1 MKERFLAGAGAA
13 LAVLVIPLGILG
25 MGSRETA
32 SEGQASVVLP
42 TQTIQETLPAA
53 TEEARKVTAIVVHQ
67 TAQEPEYDESTLVTV
82 ELDGT
87 EQELTLSE
95 YLCGVLMGEMPA
107 SFPLEALKA
116 QAVAART
123 YTLQRMEAGGVLSDD
138 PAECQAYC
146 DPATAQEKFGD
157 QWEEY
162 LAKLQHAV
170 SETDG
175 QVMTY
180 DGELISATYFS
191 CSGGKTESAQAV
203 WGGEIPYLV
212 SVDSPGEEDASSY
225 ESTETVDMETFLE
238 TLGISEPGVGE
249 ITYTDGG
256 GVDTIEIGGTIFQG
270 TELRELFGLR
280 STIFSMEISA
290 DAVTFLVY
298 GYGHRV
304 GMSQY
309 GAKAMA
315 EEGSNYEE
323 ILTWY
328 YTGAELT
335 DVSQ

>member
-1 MKERFLAGAGAA
+1 M
-13 LAVLVIPLGILG
+13 
-25 MGSRETA
+25 
-32 SEGQASVVLP
+32 
-42 TQTIQETLPAA
+42 
-53 TEEARKVTAIVVHQ
+53 
-67 TAQEPEYDESTLVTV
+67 
-82 ELDGT
+82 
-87 EQELTLSE
+87 
-95 YLCGVLMGEMPA
+95 
-107 SFPLEALKA
+107 
-116 QAVAART
+116 
-123 YTLQRMEAGGVLSDD
+123 
-138 PAECQAYC
+138 
-146 DPATAQEKFGD
+146 
-157 QWEEY
+157 
-162 LAKLQHAV
+162 
-170 SETDG
+170 
-175 QVMTY
+175 
-180 DGELISATYFS
+180 
-191 CSGGKTESAQAV
+191 
-203 WGGEIPYLV
+203 
-212 SVDSPGEEDASSY
+212 
-225 ESTETVDMETFLE
+225 
-238 TLGISEPGVGE
+238 GE

>member
-67 TAQEPEYDESTLVTV
+67 TAREPGYDESTLVTV

-87 EQELTLSE
+87 EQKLTLSE
-95 YLCGVLMGEMPA
+95 YLCGVLM
-107 SFPLEALKA
+107 
-116 QAVAART
+116 
-123 YTLQRMEAGGVLSDD
+123 
-138 PAECQAYC
+138 ECQAYC

-162 LAKLQHAV
+162 LAKLQQAV

-203 WGGEIPYLV
+203 WGGEVPYLI

-315 EEGSNYEE
+315 EEGSSYEE